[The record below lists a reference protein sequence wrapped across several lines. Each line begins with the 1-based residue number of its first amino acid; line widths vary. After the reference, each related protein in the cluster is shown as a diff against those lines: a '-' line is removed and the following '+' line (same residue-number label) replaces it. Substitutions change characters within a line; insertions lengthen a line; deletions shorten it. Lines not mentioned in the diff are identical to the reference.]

1 MAAPVAASFFAPS
14 FSPIVPR
21 SATLSRLPRLL
32 ADIRAC
38 GVCGDALPLGPR
50 PVLQASTT
58 ARLLIVGQAPGAK
71 VHASGIPWDDA
82 SGERLRAWL
91 GIGKDVFY
99 DAARVAIVPMGFC
112 YPGRGASGD
121 NPPRPECAALWH
133 ERLLALL
140 PQVRLTLLVGQYAQ
154 RYMLGARRKA
164 SLTETVE
171 AWREY
176 GPDCVPLPH
185 PSPRNQAWFKHHPWF
200 GHDVLPALRAR
211 VAALMDAADGAS
223 AAASLTASPTSAHR
237 GARIATAHQETH
249 TMTQGTI
256 EIQRVY
262 EPLPDDGRACFL
274 VDRLWP
280 RGIRKETL
288 AGVTWA
294 KDVAPSTA
302 LRQWFHASGTD
313 AAHWDEFRRRY
324 LAELDANRE
333 GWQPLADAS
342 AQHPIVLLYGA
353 HDTEH
358 NHAAVLRD
366 FLAKHRHRK

>member
-1 MAAPVAASFFAPS
+1 
-14 FSPIVPR
+14 
-21 SATLSRLPRLL
+21 
-32 ADIRAC
+32 
-38 GVCGDALPLGPR
+38 
-50 PVLQASTT
+50 
-58 ARLLIVGQAPGAK
+58 
-71 VHASGIPWDDA
+71 
-82 SGERLRAWL
+82 
-91 GIGKDVFY
+91 
-99 DAARVAIVPMGFC
+99 
-112 YPGRGASGD
+112 
-121 NPPRPECAALWH
+121 
-133 ERLLALL
+133 
-140 PQVRLTLLVGQYAQ
+140 
-154 RYMLGARRKA
+154 
-164 SLTETVE
+164 
-171 AWREY
+171 
-176 GPDCVPLPH
+176 
-185 PSPRNQAWFKHHPWF
+185 
-200 GHDVLPALRAR
+200 
-211 VAALMDAADGAS
+211 
-223 AAASLTASPTSAHR
+223 
-237 GARIATAHQETH
+237 
-249 TMTQGTI
+249 MTQGTI

-342 AQHPIVLLYGA
+342 AQHPIVLLYGK

>member
-1 MAAPVAASFFAPS
+1 MPAAASFAV
-14 FSPIVPR
+14 IVTS
-21 SATLSRLPRLL
+21 SASLRPLPHPLPRLL

-50 PVLQASTT
+50 PVLQASATS
-58 ARLLIVGQAPGAK
+58 RLLIVGQAPGAK

-99 DAARVAIVPMGFC
+99 DDARVAIVPMGFC

-133 ERLLALL
+133 DRLLALL

-200 GHDVLPALRAR
+200 ERDVLPELRER
-211 VAALMDAADGAS
+211 VAALFE
-223 AAASLTASPTSAHR
+223 AAAEASPEPPTRLRER
-237 GARIATAHQETH
+237 GVVLHQAPHKETRNMTEAPIA
-249 TMTQGTI
+249 
-256 EIQRVY
+256 IQRVY
-262 EPLPDDGRACFL
+262 APLPDDGRACFL

-280 RGIRKETL
+280 RGIRKEAL

-302 LRQWFHASGTD
+302 LRQWFHASGND
-313 AAHWDEFRRRY
+313 AAHWAEFRRRY
-324 LAELDANRE
+324 QAELDANHAA
-333 GWQPLADAS
+333 WQPLADAS
-342 AQHPIVLLYGA
+342 AQQPIVLLYGS
-353 HDTEH
+353 HDEEH

-366 FLAKHRHRK
+366 FLTKHRRHT